1 MRNPLEGLTEAEFQ
15 SQVMVVARRFGW
27 RVAHAGRA
35 KVGGKWVTRMATGW
49 PDLTLLRPPE
59 LVFLELKRTGGRI
72 RPEQTVWVDEL
83 DTVAGVTAAIVGP
96 DDAEW
101 VWQLLSRRTSA
112 R

>member
-1 MRNPLEGLTEAEFQ
+1 
-15 SQVMVVARRFGW
+15 
-27 RVAHAGRA
+27 
-35 KVGGKWVTRMATGW
+35 
-49 PDLTLLRPPE
+49 
-59 LVFLELKRTGGRI
+59 VFLELKRTGGRI